1 MSSEAKSRFSVLIPA
16 KGDCPYLDET
26 LRSLLFSSIAPSEI
40 LIVDDGVEPT
50 YLIRIAKMFPGLT
63 IKIIKNLGLGLVD
76 ALNTG
81 IKNASFEYI
90 ARLDGDDLVLP
101 NRFSEQLEF
110 LNSHPNV
117 AAVGTQVIFIDHKG
131 IEFGKSHYP
140 VGLVSKDQ
148 NFHKKC
154 LLAHPSVMY
163 RKSSVIRAGNYRKIF
178 SNNQMDLAEDFDLW
192 LRLSIIGEL
201 WNLESYLLKYRQHPN
216 QISRKF
222 SEPQMMAAIYVS
234 SVNSINLDKRVDN
247 NSFAKLDS
255 DGMQNR
261 KQVLKTIANNLGKT
275 YKIEFMLYESI
286 YKMKEKNEFRLIKFH
301 YLILKLLH
309 FQRGFF
315 SSM

>member
-1 MSSEAKSRFSVLIPA
+1 MSSETKYRFSVLIPA

-40 LIVDDGVEPT
+40 LIVDDGIEPI
-50 YLIRIAKMFPGLT
+50 YLARITKMFPSLK

-81 IKNASFEYI
+81 IENASFEYI

-101 NRFSEQLEF
+101 DRFSEQLEF
-110 LNSHPNV
+110 LSSHPNV
-117 AAVGTQVIFIDHKG
+117 VAVGTQVIFIDHSG

-140 VGLVSKDQ
+140 VGSVSKAR

-163 RKSSVIRAGNYRKIF
+163 RKSSVLRAGKYRKIF

-192 LRLSIIGEL
+192 LRLSMIGEL
-201 WNLESYLLKYRQHPN
+201 WNLDSYLLKYRQHPN
-216 QISRKF
+216 QISRRF

-234 SVNSINLDKRVDN
+234 SVNSGNIDQCVDN
-247 NSFAKLDS
+247 NPFAKLNS
-255 DGMQNR
+255 DGMQDRN
-261 KQVLKTIANNLGKT
+261 KVLKTIANNLGKT
-275 YKIEFMLYESI
+275 YEFEFRLYESI
-286 YKMKEKNEFRLIKFH
+286 YKMRERNELSLIKFH

-309 FQRGFF
+309 FQREFF
-315 SSM
+315 SKL